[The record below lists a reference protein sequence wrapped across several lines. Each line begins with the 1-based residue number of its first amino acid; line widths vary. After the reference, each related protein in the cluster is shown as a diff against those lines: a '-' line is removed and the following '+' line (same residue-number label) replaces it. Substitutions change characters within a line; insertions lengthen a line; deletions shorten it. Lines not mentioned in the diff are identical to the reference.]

1 MKTEE
6 MQKRLRADGIRYVLA
21 QFVDIHGA
29 AKAKSVPVE
38 HLDMVLNEGAG
49 FAGFALWGFGTGPHG
64 PDYMAVGDPSTLKV
78 LPWMPGHARIVCNG
92 YVKGSPWPYC
102 SRVALKRQLDR
113 LASEGLTLYTG
124 IEPEFMLLTRGPDG
138 RLRPYDHSDALE
150 KPCYDYKGLSRA
162 AQFLDELVTGLR
174 SIGIDV
180 YQIDHEDANGQ
191 FEVNFTYSDALTTAD
206 NFTLVKMAVSE
217 LARKHGMIG
226 TFMPKPFSNRTGS
239 GAHFHISIGNATTRN
254 LFHNPKDPQGLE
266 LSEMGYHFL
275 GGLLA
280 HARALAAVCAPTV
293 NSYKRL
299 VVGRALSGATWA
311 PAYIAYGDNNRTGCV
326 RIPGGRLE
334 LRLAD
339 AGCNPYLVT
348 AAVIAAGMDGVR
360 RRLDPG
366 PMNNNNLYESSPEDL
381 KAQGIGLLPQTLH
394 EALAAFEE
402 DEVVQDG
409 LGEPLAAELLR
420 LKRMEWTEY
429 ARHVSDWE
437 CDRYLEFF

>member
-1 MKTEE
+1 
-6 MQKRLRADGIRYVLA
+6 
-21 QFVDIHGA
+21 
-29 AKAKSVPVE
+29 
-38 HLDMVLNEGAG
+38 
-49 FAGFALWGFGTGPHG
+49 
-64 PDYMAVGDPSTLKV
+64 
-78 LPWMPGHARIVCNG
+78 
-92 YVKGSPWPYC
+92 
-102 SRVALKRQLDR
+102 
-113 LASEGLTLYTG
+113 
-124 IEPEFMLLTRGPDG
+124 
-138 RLRPYDHSDALE
+138 
-150 KPCYDYKGLSRA
+150 
-162 AQFLDELVTGLR
+162 
-174 SIGIDV
+174 
-180 YQIDHEDANGQ
+180 
-191 FEVNFTYSDALTTAD
+191 
-206 NFTLVKMAVSE
+206 
-217 LARKHGMIG
+217 
-226 TFMPKPFSNRTGS
+226 
-239 GAHFHISIGNATTRN
+239 
-254 LFHNPKDPQGLE
+254 
-266 LSEMGYHFL
+266 
-275 GGLLA
+275 
-280 HARALAAVCAPTV
+280 V